1 MLCLCSY
8 RDNYVRKLQR
18 QEEMRRVREEI
29 ERQQEE
35 EYVRKETDQGM
46 CLFAGAATTLYVSYL
61 REKQH

>member
-1 MLCLCSY
+1 
-8 RDNYVRKLQR
+8 
-18 QEEMRRVREEI
+18 MRRVREEI

-61 REKQH
+61 REKQHWLPVPFYPSLCMVV